1 MANAISPGTD
11 MTKSRFYSHTD
22 DSRYAGHPRTRTSRF
37 GWEASHPKAD
47 CVLEK
52 TARSQGE
59 ANRQEIID
67 FLKLNNRWYSAE
79 DLFQILNINIASVRT
94 HLNNLVNQDIV
105 LSTFFYKHYSDGR
118 PVRRKITHYK
128 HRDHKL

>member
-1 MANAISPGTD
+1 MTD
-11 MTKSRFYSHTD
+11 ARLCSH
-22 DSRYAGHPRTRTSRF
+22 
-37 GWEASHPKAD
+37 
-47 CVLEK
+47 EK
-52 TARSQGE
+52 TTRSQGE

-79 DLFQILNINIASVRT
+79 DLFQILNINIGSLRT

-128 HRDHKL
+128 HRDHLSGSEISNGNANKCSS